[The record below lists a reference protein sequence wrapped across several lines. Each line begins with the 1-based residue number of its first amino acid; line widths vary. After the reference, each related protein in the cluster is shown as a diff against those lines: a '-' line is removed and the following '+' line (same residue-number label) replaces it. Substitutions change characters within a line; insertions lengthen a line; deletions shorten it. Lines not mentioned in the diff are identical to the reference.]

1 LLKVVVI
8 PVLIVIPVLSPFVI
22 VGLLIFKAIGRGG

>member
-1 LLKVVVI
+1 LLKVSVV

-22 VGLLIFKAIGRGG
+22 IGLLIFKTTGREG